1 MYFVLNCTAMC
12 SVLDANY
19 SGDLMYLWHIYY
31 PLLGKSVYVNYHL
44 LEHVL
49 VDCYNLIYRLILD
62 ECT

>member
-1 MYFVLNCTAMC
+1 MC